1 MKSPLCS
8 AFFLFSFSLALAQT
22 AWTPAVMIKFNRL
35 GGTDISPDGRLIA
48 YTISSPVMEGEKSE
62 FLTHIWV
69 ASADGKMN
77 AQFTQGD
84 KSCLNP
90 RFSPDGNYLG
100 FVSSRGNEAKTQLW
114 VIRLAGGEAEQM
126 TKSKS
131 GVEQFAWSP
140 DSKRIALIQRENDSE
155 QEEKNKKEKR
165 DWTIVD
171 SWKYS
176 HLYTIPVEKNAKGER
191 PVKRLTK
198 GDFHITNFD
207 WSPDGKTI
215 AFTHQ
220 ISPSPD
226 HWTTSDIS
234 SVPSDSGALKSLVAM
249 KGLDTGPLFSP
260 DGQTIAFVSDGGIP
274 KWAGTNDV
282 YLISTSGGQPK
293 KLAESPDRQVT
304 LFHWSADGKDIYF
317 GETDHTTYRAF
328 ALPAN
333 GGNARILTPGTG
345 NFTSFSISADDK
357 TLAFI
362 YQTPEASPEV
372 FITALSRFEMKKLSN
387 ANPDFPK
394 IPMGKTEVIHWKS
407 KDGKDIE
414 GLLTYPAN
422 YKSGRKY
429 PLILNI
435 HGGPAGVFTQN
446 FTGAGSVYPI
456 QAFAQQGY
464 AVLRP
469 NPRGSAGYGR
479 AFRHANYNDW
489 GFGDYDDDQTG
500 VDKVIA
506 MDVAH
511 PDSLIICG
519 WSYGG
524 YMTSFTVTKTN
535 RFKAASV
542 GAGVTNLMTFVGTSD
557 IPGFMPDYF
566 GGEYWDRLEM
576 FMKHSAMFNIK
587 NVKTPSQVI
596 HGEKDLR
603 VPPSQGFE
611 FYVAMK
617 RLGVPT
623 EMITYPRT
631 PHGVQEPKFIQDIGE
646 RMIGW
651 FNKQLRKK

>member
-500 VDKVIA
+500 VEHSLRRRYTCDKDCTHDGARSAQPYPSPKI
-506 MDVAH
+506 D
-511 PDSLIICG
+511 
-519 WSYGG
+519 GG
-524 YMTSFTVTKTN
+524 KETH
-535 RFKAASV
+535 
-542 GAGVTNLMTFVGTSD
+542 L
-557 IPGFMPDYF
+557 P
-566 GGEYWDRLEM
+566 
-576 FMKHSAMFNIK
+576 
-587 NVKTPSQVI
+587 
-596 HGEKDLR
+596 
-603 VPPSQGFE
+603 
-611 FYVAMK
+611 
-617 RLGVPT
+617 
-623 EMITYPRT
+623 
-631 PHGVQEPKFIQDIGE
+631 
-646 RMIGW
+646 
-651 FNKQLRKK
+651 

>member
-345 NFTSFSISADDK
+345 NFTSFSLSADGK

-566 GGEYWDRLEM
+566 GGEYWDRLAM

>member
-282 YLISTSGGQPK
+282 YLISTSGGLPK

-345 NFTSFSISADDK
+345 NFTSFSISEDDK

-542 GAGVTNLMTFVGTSD
+542 GAGVTNLMTFVGTAD